1 VIESTGRPEL
11 PFSIAA
17 RQALMPVVVCN
28 AAQVRH
34 FAKSIGRLAKT
45 NKLDAQD
52 IAHFG
57 ELTHP
62 KLSTLKPKNLL
73 DISDLLALRSQHIE
87 MSTIQKNR
95 LKRMPGITQEPL
107 NLILQSI
114 EKEIA

>member
-1 VIESTGRPEL
+1 MIESTGRLEL

-17 RQALMPVVVCN
+17 HQALMPVVVCN

-52 IAHFG
+52 IAHFD
-57 ELTHP
+57 ESTHP
-62 KLSTLKPKNLL
+62 KLSTLKPKNLR
-73 DISDLLALRSQHIE
+73 DISDLLALRNQHIE
-87 MSTIQKNR
+87 MSTMQKNR
-95 LKRMPGITQEPL
+95 LKRMPGITQKPF